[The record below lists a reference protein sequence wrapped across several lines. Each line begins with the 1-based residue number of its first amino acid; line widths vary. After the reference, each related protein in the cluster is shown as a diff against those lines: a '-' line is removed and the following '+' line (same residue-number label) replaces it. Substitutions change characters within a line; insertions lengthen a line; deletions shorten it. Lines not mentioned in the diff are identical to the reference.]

1 MNIYTRFKLFALL
14 LILLSSHSYAQKQ
27 GQEKLDSLYSELK
40 SEDKDTHQVKVL
52 NNLATMQFSIDPDK
66 GLEYAKQSQEMAE
79 EIGWEKG
86 VASSYVAQGVNYSW
100 GKSDFKL
107 GQEYYEKAYDI
118 YDKLPQTNDIKKSK
132 ASILGNIGFMYR
144 NQSDYPKALD
154 YYQKSLIIFEEID
167 NKGGIAAN
175 LGNIG
180 TIYDYQGDFDRAL
193 EYYNKAM
200 VIKKELKDK
209 NGEAALLAN
218 IGLVYYFKAD
228 YDKAL
233 NNFILSRE
241 FYEEVGS
248 LNGQASNLGNIGLI
262 YQKKGDYSKALV
274 NYKKA
279 ASIYDDLGSKTN
291 LANNLGNIGEL
302 YYSLTIDSVLNS
314 IDRQLNT
321 GDLNKKNNVDSS
333 IVYYNRAIDL
343 LESTGEL
350 DTRSRFILGLSNVS
364 QQQGDHEKALELYK
378 EYIVLKDS
386 VFTEKTQTRI
396 ANLEAVR
403 ENMLKDKELV
413 IKDLEISQS
422 ENERIAVIG
431 GAIAVGFV
439 AIIIFRQR
447 QRSEKLLLNIL
458 PVNIAKRLKKKER
471 LIADNI
477 ESASVVF
484 IDLVGFTAYSKD
496 RQAKEVVQMLNDTF
510 DKIDALIIKYGLEKI
525 KTIGDGYMAAAGV
538 PDYCDDH
545 SVRATNFSL
554 DVHIVLEKINQEN
567 KTNIKARV
575 GIESGPI
582 VAGVIGDMKFAYD
595 LWGDTVNTAAR
606 MESTGTPDLVHISA
620 NTKAELDR
628 HEHNFY
634 FEELEPMEVKGKGVM
649 LTYMVHRKK

>member
-1 MNIYTRFKLFALL
+1 MKIYTRFFLIILFFALL
-14 LILLSSHSYAQKQ
+14 SSYSYAQKQ

-40 SEDKDTHQVKVL
+40 TDVQDTNQVKIL
-52 NNLATMQFSIDPDK
+52 NNIATIYFSIDPDK
-66 GLEYAKQSQEMAE
+66 GIEYAKKSEEMAE

-86 VASSYVAQGVNYSW
+86 IASSYVAQAMNYSW

-107 GQEYYEKAYDI
+107 GQELYEKAYDI
-118 YDKLPQTNDIKKSK
+118 YDNLPQTVEIKKSK

-154 YYQKSLIIFEEID
+154 YYQKSLLIFEEIN
-167 NKGGIAAN
+167 NKQGIAAN

-200 VIKKELKDK
+200 DLKKELKDK

-233 NNFILSRE
+233 NNFVLSRE
-241 FYEEVGS
+241 FYEEVGN

-279 ASIYDDLGSKTN
+279 AGIYDNLGSKTN

-302 YYSLTIDSVLNS
+302 FYSLSIDSILNN
-314 IDRQLNT
+314 IDRQLNA
-321 GDLNKKNNVDSS
+321 GYLNKQNNIDSS
-333 IVYYNRAIDL
+333 KYYYKRAIDL
-343 LESTGEL
+343 LEETGEL
-350 DTRSRFILGLSNVS
+350 HTRSRFILGLSNVS
-364 QQQGDHEKALELYK
+364 QQHGNYKKALELYK
-378 EYIVLKDS
+378 EYKTLDDS
-386 VFTEKTQTRI
+386 VFTEETQSQI

-413 IKDLEISQS
+413 IKDLEITQS
-422 ENERIAVIG
+422 KNERIAVIG
-431 GAIAVGFV
+431 GAIAVAFV
-439 AIIIFRQR
+439 AVIIFRQR
-447 QRSEKLLLNIL
+447 QRSEQLLLNIL

-510 DKIDALIIKYGLEKI
+510 DKIDELIVKYGLEKI

-554 DVHIVLEKINQEN
+554 DVHIVLEKINKEN
-567 KTNIKARV
+567 NTNIRARV
-575 GIESGPI
+575 GIESGPL

-628 HEHNFY
+628 HEHDFY

-649 LTYMVHRKK
+649 LTYMVHRK

>member
-1 MNIYTRFKLFALL
+1 MKIYTRFYLFILIFALL
-14 LILLSSHSYAQKQ
+14 SSSSYAQKQ

-40 SEDKDTHQVKVL
+40 SDVQDTNQVKVL
-52 NNLATMQFSIDPDK
+52 NNIATMHFSIDPDK
-66 GLEYAKQSQEMAE
+66 GIEYAKKSEEMSD

-86 VASSYVAQGVNYSW
+86 IASSYVAQAMNYSW

-107 GQEYYEKAYDI
+107 GQELYEKAYDI
-118 YDKLPQTNDIKKSK
+118 YDKLQQTKEIKKSK

-154 YYQKSLIIFEEID
+154 YYQRSLLIFEEIN
-167 NKGGIAAN
+167 NKQGIAAN

-200 VIKKELKDK
+200 DIKKELNDK

-218 IGLVYYFKAD
+218 IGLVYYFKAE

-241 FYEEVGS
+241 FYEEVGN

-262 YQKKGDYSKALV
+262 YQKKGDYSKALI

-279 ASIYDDLGSKTN
+279 ASIYKDLGSKTN

-302 YYSLTIDSVLNS
+302 FYSLSIDSILSN
-314 IDRQLNT
+314 IDRRLNA
-321 GDLNKKNNVDSS
+321 GYLNKQNNIDSS
-333 IVYYNRAIDL
+333 KYYYKRAIDL
-343 LESTGEL
+343 LEETGEL
-350 DTRSRFILGLSNVS
+350 HTRSRFILGLSNVS
-364 QQQGDHEKALELYK
+364 QQHGNYKKALELYK
-378 EYIVLKDS
+378 EYKTLDDS

-413 IKDLEISQS
+413 IKDLEITQS
-422 ENERIAVIG
+422 KNERIAVIG
-431 GAIAVGFV
+431 GAIAVAFV
-439 AIIIFRQR
+439 AVIIFRQR
-447 QRSEKLLLNIL
+447 QRSEQLLLNIL

-477 ESASVVF
+477 ENASVVF

-496 RQAKEVVQMLNDTF
+496 RKAKEVVQMLNDTF
-510 DKIDALIIKYGLEKI
+510 DKIDELIVKYGLEKI

-554 DVHIVLEKINQEN
+554 DVHIVLEKINKEN
-567 KTNIKARV
+567 NTNIKARV
-575 GIESGPI
+575 GIESGPL

-649 LTYMVHRKK
+649 LTYMVHRK